1 MRDKAR
7 IFRILEF
14 YINNFRRFDVE
25 ESYGK
30 NAEIKIKDFNYS
42 THNKAIYLEAKIVLV
57 NVINESVLD
66 RLTAD
71 ILIQDALIY
80 LYPDL
85 PVKIS
90 IDYDV

>member
-7 IFRILEF
+7 IFRIIE
-14 YINNFRRFDVE
+14 YYTNHFRKFDME

-30 NAEIKIKDFNYS
+30 NARIKILDFNYS
-42 THNKAIYLEAKIVLV
+42 THNKAIYLEAKIILGE
-57 NVINESVLD
+57 VINESVLD

>member
-1 MRDKAR
+1 MRDKTR
-7 IFRILEF
+7 IFRILEH
-14 YINNFRRFDVE
+14 YINVFRKFDVE

-30 NAEIKIKDFNYS
+30 NASIKIVDLNYS
-42 THNKAIYLEAKIVLV
+42 THNKSLYLEAKIVLGDF
-57 NVINESVLD
+57 INESVLD

-85 PVKIS
+85 PIKIS
-90 IDYDV
+90 VDYDV